1 MRPVTPLLILAL
13 RVESAEG
20 ALRSG
25 VAVPDLPDLLA
36 DLAREARAASEACDG
51 PRRALD
57 NCRALATQ
65 NAVREGRGRPARP
78 DSWQTILRFCREGGS
93 AGSVIRGADLEP
105 GACPGS

>member
-1 MRPVTPLLILAL
+1 MRPVTPLLVLAL
-13 RVESAEG
+13 QVDSAEA

-25 VAVPDLPDLLA
+25 TAVPDLPDLLA
-36 DLAREARAASEACDG
+36 DLARETRAAHEACDG
-51 PRRALD
+51 AHRALD

-93 AGSVIRGADLEP
+93 AGSVVRGADLEP